1 MCNWEKGSISMEI
14 LNTNLSGRIRNTHL
28 PKTKTIMVLAEA
40 VVNSIQAIDELKNPE
55 NGKIS
60 ISILREESPLFD
72 DENLNITGF
81 EITDNGVGFNEENFK
96 SFLTLDSDYKKDK
109 GCHGMGRL
117 LWLKVFDDIQV
128 QSNFE
133 KESTITKRSFK
144 FSIEGITDLTEEVV
158 NEEIKTIITLNYL
171 KEKYKK
177 TFPNDILSLANLLLQ
192 HCIWFFLREGGAPQI
207 EILDT
212 KEQSNIS
219 LNTLFDELMLSKSK
233 PIQINVKDIPFEITH
248 VKINANVEKNH
259 NIVLCAANRVVEK
272 IPLKGKVPG
281 LYGSIIEKD
290 DEVYLQTFVSSKYL
304 DEHVLAERDEFDLD
318 EENLFDEVSK
328 KEIVDTIISSINDF
342 LKDIL
347 EKNIEKG
354 KERINTFVDNKA
366 PRYKALL
373 KKLPNEDQIID
384 PNISDKELDIH
395 LHKELAKIEEQVIED
410 GHQLQETDLSQNLT
424 EEKISQYKELLDKY
438 LVSASELKQSDLAS
452 YVSHRR
458 VILDLLSKAL
468 QITDDGKYEKESIIH
483 NLIMPMKKES
493 DEVDTDINNLWLIN
507 ERLAF
512 HNYLSS
518 DKPLKEMPVFSSTDK
533 RRPDI
538 LSLNVYDE
546 PLLISDKSTLPI
558 GSITIVELKR
568 PMRDDMT
575 NEDNPIRQTL
585 DYLKEIRRGE
595 CKTKTGRPIPASE
608 DLPGFIYIVAD
619 LTPSLKEQCIDEDL
633 TETFDKMGYFGYKK
647 NLKTYIEVIS
657 FDQLYQGAVERNKAF
672 FDKLGLPNY

>member
-1 MCNWEKGSISMEI
+1 MEKS
-14 LNTNLSGRIRNTHL
+14 
-28 PKTKTIMVLAEA
+28 
-40 VVNSIQAIDELKNPE
+40 
-55 NGKIS
+55 
-60 ISILREESPLFD
+60 
-72 DENLNITGF
+72 
-81 EITDNGVGFNEENFK
+81 
-96 SFLTLDSDYKKDK
+96 
-109 GCHGMGRL
+109 
-117 LWLKVFDDIQV
+117 
-128 QSNFE
+128 
-133 KESTITKRSFK
+133 
-144 FSIEGITDLTEEVV
+144 
-158 NEEIKTIITLNYL
+158 
-171 KEKYKK
+171 
-177 TFPNDILSLANLLLQ
+177 
-192 HCIWFFLREGGAPQI
+192 
-207 EILDT
+207 
-212 KEQSNIS
+212 
-219 LNTLFDELMLSKSK
+219 
-233 PIQINVKDIPFEITH
+233 
-248 VKINANVEKNH
+248 H

-272 IPLKGKVPG
+272 ISLKGKVPG
-281 LYGSIIEKD
+281 LYGSIIEKN

-318 EENLFDEVSK
+318 EENLFDELSK
-328 KEIVDTIISSINDF
+328 REIVDTIIDSINDF
-342 LKDIL
+342 LKDVL

-373 KKLPNEDQIID
+373 KKLPKEEQIID

-410 GHQLQETDLSQNLT
+410 GHQLQETDLSQNLS
-424 EEKISQYKELLDKY
+424 EEKITQYKELLNKY
-438 LVSASELKQSDLAS
+438 LSSASELKQSDLAS

-468 QITDDGKYEKESIIH
+468 QINDDGKYEKESIIH

-493 DEVDTDINNLWLIN
+493 DEIDTDINNLWLIN

-533 RRPDI
+533 GRPDI

-568 PMRDDMT
+568 PMRNDMT
-575 NEDNPIRQTL
+575 DEENPIRQTL

-595 CKTKTGRPIPASE
+595 CKTKTGRPIPATE

-619 LTPSLKEQCIDEDL
+619 ITPSLKEQCIDEDL

-647 NLKTYIEVIS
+647 NLKAYIEVIS
-657 FDQLYQGAVERNKAF
+657 FDQLYQGALERNKAF

>member
-1 MCNWEKGSISMEI
+1 
-14 LNTNLSGRIRNTHL
+14 
-28 PKTKTIMVLAEA
+28 MVLAEA
-40 VVNSIQAIDELKNPE
+40 IVNSIQAIEELKNPE
-55 NGKIS
+55 NGKIYV
-60 ISILREESPLFD
+60 SILREETSLFE

-81 EITDNGVGFNEENFK
+81 EITDNGVGFNEANFR

-109 GCHGMGRL
+109 GCHGMGRI
-117 LWLKVFDDIQV
+117 LWLKVFDDIQIR
-128 QSNFE
+128 SNFE
-133 KESTITKRSFK
+133 KESTITKRSFN
-144 FSIEGITDLTEEVV
+144 FSIDGITNLREEAV
-158 NEEIKTIITLNYL
+158 NEEVQTTITLNSL
-171 KEKYKK
+171 KEKYIKY
-177 TFPNDILSLANLLLQ
+177 FPNDISSLAKLLLQ

-207 EILDT
+207 EITDA
-212 KEQSNIS
+212 KERSNIS

-233 PIQINVKDIPFEITH
+233 PIQITIKDIPFEITH
-248 VKINANVEKNH
+248 VKIDANVEKNH
-259 NIVLCAANRVVEK
+259 NIVLCAANRVVTT
-272 IPLKGKVPG
+272 ISLKGRLPG
-281 LYGSIIEKD
+281 LYGSIIEKN

-304 DEHVLAERDEFDLD
+304 DEHVLAERDDFDLE

-328 KEIVDTIISSINDF
+328 KEIIDTIISSIREF

-347 EKNIEKG
+347 EKNIKKG
-354 KERINTFVDNKA
+354 KERIITFVDNKA
-366 PRYKALL
+366 PRYKVLL
-373 KKLPNEDQIID
+373 KKLSNEEQIID
-384 PNISDKELDIH
+384 PNITDKELDIH
-395 LHKELAKIEEQVIED
+395 LHKELAKIEERVIED

-424 EEKISQYKELLDKY
+424 EEKITQYKELLNKY
-438 LVSASELKQSDLAS
+438 LISASELKKSDLAS

-468 QITDDGKYEKESIIH
+468 QIKDDGTYEKESIIH

-493 DEVDTDINNLWLIN
+493 DEVDTDINNLWLID

-512 HNYLSS
+512 HHYLSS
-518 DKPLKEMPVFSSTDK
+518 DKPLKDMPIFSSNDK

-538 LSLNVYDE
+538 LSLNIYDE
-546 PLLISDKSTLPI
+546 PLLISDKTILPT
-558 GSITIVELKR
+558 GSITIIELKR

-575 NEDNPIRQTL
+575 IEENPIRQTL

-608 DLPGFIYIVAD
+608 DIPGFIYIVAD

-672 FDKLGLPNY
+672 FDKLGLPNG